1 MFNNPIH
8 FIDQDGKDG
17 TPYSAAYMNGIS
29 DAMMS
34 NTVQL
39 GFGRDLASEMYPND
53 LYAQKAFLEGQMVG
67 DFVSLIMG
75 GFTTDAGIMQ
85 LGGAGLLAINVEGAV
100 ITVPA
105 ATVTAVA
112 AGVSIGYG
120 TFVAATAMQ
129 GLKSSYDQLKMVNKK
144 IDVQEA
150 KSSGDG
156 YVYKRVDQTGGQK
169 DYVGKAKSDQRFEA
183 RKKEHQRANK
193 DADYEFEVLE
203 RGKPGKDLSQKEQK
217 HIDAGGGPTN
227 KSNPNGGL
235 SNKIN
240 AIRKK

>member
-1 MFNNPIH
+1 
-8 FIDQDGKDG
+8 
-17 TPYSAAYMNGIS
+17 
-29 DAMMS
+29 
-34 NTVQL
+34 
-39 GFGRDLASEMYPND
+39 
-53 LYAQKAFLEGQMVG
+53 MVG

-150 KSSGDG
+150 KSSGG
-156 YVYKRVDQTGGQK
+156 EATANSSNAARREAMRKEGIPTSQQP
-169 DYVGKAKSDQRFEA
+169 KSQSKNSSGREYTYEVP
-183 RKKEHQRANK
+183 KK
-193 DADYEFEVLE
+193 
-203 RGKPGKDLSQKEQK
+203 
-217 HIDAGGGPTN
+217 GGGTQN
-227 KSNPNGGL
+227 KSVQQQTKDRSHEGQPHWEAGTVKTDNGTPRMNNYGRAKL
-235 SNKIN
+235 ENNKSKVN
-240 AIRKK
+240 Y